1 MRRYDEPVI
10 VQHVGSSVAQAKA
23 DAADARLDGP
33 PDALGVHQGGARR
46 AGAVQA
52 RGVVAPPSPTA
63 AAARQLAPQAFIW
76 RGQRYQVHAVIDHW
90 RQRSPWWRL
99 LAAADQQGSNDEL
112 DLGTGPDL
120 ADSFDPTVLEEEVWR
135 VEAGAGRMSSN
146 GVYDLA
152 HGQQWRL
159 VRVAD

>member
-10 VQHVGSSVAQAKA
+10 VQQVAFSAAAARHDAVDAPAQSLPDTLAGNRGDVLSSGAAHRRGSQAH
-23 DAADARLDGP
+23 LLP
-33 PDALGVHQGGARR
+33 L
-46 AGAVQA
+46 AV
-52 RGVVAPPSPTA
+52 
-63 AAARQLAPQAFIW
+63 AARQLAPQAFIW

-99 LAAADQQGSNDEL
+99 LAAADQQGTNDDL

-120 ADSFDPTVLEEEVWR
+120 AAGFDPGVLEEEVWR
-135 VEAGAGRMSSN
+135 VEARAGRMSSS